1 MADTGVDNPPPA
13 PPAGNSIRAAREP
26 QPYSRLTTALA
37 VLALVT
43 AIYGLWRL
51 DSTSKRMDEIRT
63 ATQTL
68 ETERAYVRSEMKNIE
83 ERSRQAREELAA
95 RLAALDEVPK
105 QLQELATATEELRGR
120 AEGPERAW
128 SRAEAMYLLELA
140 QRRLALNRDV
150 DTAIV
155 ALEAADARLASLRD
169 ASFAPV
175 RRQIAR
181 ELQALHAVQRPDV
194 IGITSRLASLEERVE
209 ALPVKGIV
217 PAERSD
223 AHAQELPDSFLP
235 RAWAIARRSIANLIR
250 VREVDDA
257 AGGIVTNE
265 EALLR
270 REHLRLLFFS
280 ARAALARHDD
290 AGYRHALAGART
302 WLGESFDVSQPSA
315 RAVLKEIHALEP
327 IDIDP
332 PLPDISRSSAALR
345 RLMPHERVPSSG
357 PESP

>member
-13 PPAGNSIRAAREP
+13 PSAGDSLRPARPAHTH
-26 QPYSRLTTALA
+26 SRLTTALS
-37 VLALVT
+37 VLALLA

-51 DSTSKRMDEIRT
+51 ESTSERMDEIGASIR
-63 ATQTL
+63 AL
-68 ETERAYVRSEMKNIE
+68 ETERTYLRTEIKNIE
-83 ERSRQAREELAA
+83 DRSRQAREELAT
-95 RLAALDEVPK
+95 RLATLDEVPK

-181 ELQALHAVQRPDV
+181 ELQALHAVQRPD
-194 IGITSRLASLEERVE
+194 ITGITARLASLEERVDT
-209 ALPVKGIV
+209 LPVKGIV
-217 PAERSD
+217 AAERSD
-223 AHAQELPDSFLP
+223 TRTQDLPDSFLP
-235 RAWAIARRSIANLIR
+235 RAWAIARHSIADLIR

-257 AGGIVTNE
+257 AGGVVTKE

-290 AGYRHALAGART
+290 AAYRHALAGART
-302 WLGESFDVSQPSA
+302 WLGQSFDVGQPSA

-332 PLPDISRSSAALR
+332 PLPDISGSSAALR
-345 RLMPHERVPSSG
+345 RLMPRERVPPSSG
-357 PESP
+357 PE